1 MMNFFAFYLLEDIVK
16 KGEASRE
23 MEIFELQGREQLE
36 MYNALNDNFEKQRA
50 ENHEF
55 QNHIMCIRSLV
66 ENGEYD
72 SLKEYINEIS
82 RLEQAVVNVID
93 TNNAIVNAVINTK
106 YHEANSK
113 HIVFVFKINDLSGL
127 KISDKDIVV
136 LLSNLLNNAIEAC
149 EKCEGN
155 RVIKLKFMVEGGMTI
170 LSVRNTFSHP
180 LVRQGDDFLTTK
192 DYERTSHGVGI
203 RNVIKVVNKYDGTY
217 VIKDSDNE
225 FYFSIMF
232 S

>member
-1 MMNFFAFYLLEDIVK
+1 MEYLAYIFMQIIVSDETNVSNMEGTLSTFIAIIDMLLLFLCVVLIQRMF
-16 KGEASRE
+16 KGQKNRILYDE
-23 MEIFELQGREQLE
+23 EQLE

-82 RLEQAVVNVID
+82 RPEQAVVNVID

-192 DYERTSHGVGI
+192 DYE
-203 RNVIKVVNKYDGTY
+203 
-217 VIKDSDNE
+217 
-225 FYFSIMF
+225 
-232 S
+232 